1 MVDDPA
7 GDLITCAERCLNK
20 EMKIDTEVMTMKRLN
35 QKDISILKKLAPCS
49 DPQTS
54 GGILTSISSYYITDK
69 DDFLSRLEKLS
80 DDDLKYLA
88 ERAMDGSECLLCI
101 APQCAETFLDTVEK
115 RLSPVTAGRLREI
128 FESTTGYRE

>member
-1 MVDDPA
+1 
-7 GDLITCAERCLNK
+7 
-20 EMKIDTEVMTMKRLN
+20 MKNDTEVMTMKRLN

-101 APQCAETFLDTVEK
+101 APQCAETFLDAVEK

>member
-1 MVDDPA
+1 M
-7 GDLITCAERCLNK
+7 LEQINEN
-20 EMKIDTEVMTMKRLN
+20 DTEVMTMKKLN
-35 QKDISILKKLAPCS
+35 QKDISILKKLAPCN

-54 GGILTSISSYYITDK
+54 GGVLTSISSYCITDK
-69 DDFLSRLEKLS
+69 DDFLSRLEKLC

-101 APQCAETFLDTVEK
+101 APQCAETFLDAVDR

-128 FESTTGYRE
+128 FESTTG